1 MRKYP
6 HLPGGSMSRE
16 LQHGLS
22 KRERQIME
30 AVYRLR
36 EASAADVQRAI
47 PAPPGNSSVRTT
59 LTILV
64 QRRLLAARKQ
74 GRMLLYSP
82 VISHQKARASAV
94 RQLVRTYFDDS
105 AAAAVSAL
113 LASHGGRISDKEY
126 LQLARLIEESKNRE
140 RK

>member
-1 MRKYP
+1 
-6 HLPGGSMSRE
+6 MSRE

-22 KRERQIME
+22 KRERQVME

-36 EASAADVQRAI
+36 EASASDVQQAI
-47 PAPPGNSSVRTT
+47 PEPPGNSSVRTT

-64 QRRLLAARKQ
+64 QKRLLAARKD
-74 GRMLLYSP
+74 GRRLLYSP
-82 VISHQKARASAV
+82 VISHQKARTSAI

-113 LASHGGRISDKEY
+113 LASHGARISDEEY
-126 LQLARLIEESKNRE
+126 RQLARLIEESKNRE
-140 RK
+140 KR

>member
-1 MRKYP
+1 
-6 HLPGGSMSRE
+6 MSRE

-36 EASAADVQRAI
+36 EASAAEVQHAI
-47 PAPPGNSSVRTT
+47 PDPPGNSSVRTT
-59 LTILV
+59 LTILM
-64 QRRLLAARKQ
+64 QKRLLAARKQ
-74 GRMLLYSP
+74 GRKLVYCP
-82 VISHQKARASAV
+82 VIPHEKARTSAV

-113 LASHGGRISDKEY
+113 LASHGRRISDEEY
-126 LQLARLIEESKNRE
+126 RQLAALIARSKKKE
-140 RK
+140 PS